1 MPISEETLMPWGEAV
16 QKSQIQQSMDDIED
30 GAFVKAQEIG
40 YIGNPQGNP
49 GVGQKLQDLK
59 PLDKGRD
66 FFKLDLFSLF
76 RNLHH
81 ILSIAGVNGD
91 PTPF

>member
-1 MPISEETLMPWGEAV
+1 
-16 QKSQIQQSMDDIED
+16 
-30 GAFVKAQEIG
+30 
-40 YIGNPQGNP
+40 
-49 GVGQKLQDLK
+49 
-59 PLDKGRD
+59 
-66 FFKLDLFSLF
+66 LDLFSLF